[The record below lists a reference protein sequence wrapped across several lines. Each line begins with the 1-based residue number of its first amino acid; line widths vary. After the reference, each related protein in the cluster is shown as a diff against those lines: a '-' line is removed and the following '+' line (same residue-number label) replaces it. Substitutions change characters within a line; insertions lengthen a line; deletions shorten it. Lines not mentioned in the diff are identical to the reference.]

1 MKRMQDDI
9 LKVLLSEEQI
19 AEKVHRLEDRLQR
32 IIRTKTY

>member
-19 AEKVHRLEDRLQR
+19 AKRWHRLEDRLQR
-32 IIRTKTY
+32 IIGTKTY